1 MPRYPTAFLL
11 AWLGPALLS
20 SAPPGLAPAAAQPL
34 EPAQSRLLGLPITI
48 PLLPALV
55 ETIDSLD
62 LLQKLGN
69 SSFRVRED
77 ATRDLANALLGQ
89 QLTLAQIQDVRHAAN
104 GEGLGTDPE
113 IRRRS
118 RDVFSRYVR
127 RVEESLPLFKIQIL
141 LDGNTSLSYEFGP
154 YTGLLNRTN
163 AQEVQDFNKLQD
175 LARAAQNALTSGD
188 VPTAQARLT
197 ELKTFLLGL
206 TATRYSGLGLYQ
218 GGSVPLP
225 QATAASQ
232 VQQAIDQLPQSAT
245 EIQGAAG
252 SPPTAPAPK
261 IPIQI
266 PTSGPAIP
274 ATGSSFRLVIDNVL
288 TPGEV
293 DLTSYSEDETRRL
306 LAVAGYQAVSP
317 VYDIVTDGVVQISGE
332 VQVGIQYSDGLLDT
346 LLSNPGELQIARVA
360 NGEVQILPTILNDLL
375 GGVLWASY
383 TVPSP
388 SSSSGSLG
396 LTPLGTASRAIRPGQ
411 TLRKGGNSSN
421 IAVTGRTDTDD
432 GPGLDPF
439 GGYVV
444 VRPTP

>member
-1 MPRYPTAFLL
+1 MRPRQRTNFIL
-11 AWLGPALLS
+11 AWLGLAFLGF
-20 SAPPGLAPAAAQPL
+20 AGPGLPPAAAQSIGS
-34 EPAQSRLLGLPITI
+34 AQSSLLGLPLVLP
-48 PLLPALV
+48 PLIPALL
-55 ETIDSLD
+55 ETVDSLD

-69 SSFRVRED
+69 SSFRIREN

-89 QLTLAQIQDVRHAAN
+89 QLTLAQIQDVRRSAN

-127 RVEESLPLFKIQIL
+127 RVEASLPLFKIQIL
-141 LDGNTSLSYEFGP
+141 LDGNSSLNYRFGP
-154 YTGLLNRTN
+154 YTGLLNRNN
-163 AQEVQDFNKLQD
+163 AQEVQDFNRLQD

-197 ELKTFLLGL
+197 ELKTFLSGL

-218 GGSVPLP
+218 GGGVPLP
-225 QATAASQ
+225 QAAAATQ

-245 EIQGAAG
+245 NIQGAAG

-261 IPIQI
+261 IQIHI
-266 PTSGPAIP
+266 PTSGPATP
-274 ATGSSFRLVIDNVL
+274 ATGSSFRLIIDTVV
-288 TPGEV
+288 TAGEV
-293 DLTSYSEDETRRL
+293 DLASYSEDETRRL
-306 LAVAGYQAVSP
+306 LAVAGYEAVSP
-317 VYDIVTDGVVQISGE
+317 VYDIVTDGVVQISGQ

-360 NGEVQILPTILNDLL
+360 NGEVQILPTVLNDLL
-375 GGVLWASY
+375 SGVLWASY

-388 SSSSGSLG
+388 GSASGGVSLAPVGSRVIRSSPRLIKRGD
-396 LTPLGTASRAIRPGQ
+396 LTSVT
-411 TLRKGGNSSN
+411 GNS
-421 IAVTGRTDTDD
+421 DD

-439 GGYVV
+439 GGYVIV
-444 VRPTP
+444 YPKP